1 MGKNGGEQAL
11 LADPGKIV
19 TADTADKGE
28 ESEAPEVQGSIL
40 KIEGLVHQ
48 GVSEAVLLGAKN
60 LLTRAQFEGG
70 P

>member
-11 LADPGKIV
+11 LAGPWKIV
-19 TADTADKGE
+19 TADKGE